1 MDVVVDTYV
10 DWNDIGDVSVVL
22 LLGGLSALISASLV
36 YILRVYVLENDE
48 LPNAPQVLLDE
59 QSRFSE

>member
-48 LPNAPQVLLDE
+48 LPSAPQVLLDE

>member
-48 LPNAPQVLLDE
+48 LPNAPQILLDE
-59 QSRFSE
+59 QPRFSE